1 MHFAEHNEEERKQKG
16 LFHELTVSQRQVSFE
31 TCKPVDCARVL
42 GCCRVRAECRQ
53 LFRHHHVLAPS
64 VLRSGGARI
73 LSCSEFRKP
82 ALHPGIRHFHCANEL
97 DVSHQVR
104 VSALGKCT
112 TFSERYHL
120 NKFLVHS
127 TPSAGVHW
135 PCTHC
140 TVALSCVRNRALDT
154 SASSQIIFT
163 ASQVVS
169 ATNVSVTAKCP
180 A

>member
-16 LFHELTVSQRQVSFE
+16 LFNELTVSQRQVSFE
-31 TCKPVDCARVL
+31 MCKPVYCARVL

-53 LFRHHHVLAPS
+53 LFRHYHVLAPS

-104 VSALGKCT
+104 VSALGQKVHNLFRTVPPKQVLGALYAVRWRPLAVHPLHSC
-112 TFSERYHL
+112 SEL
-120 NKFLVHS
+120 
-127 TPSAGVHW
+127 
-135 PCTHC
+135 
-140 TVALSCVRNRALDT
+140 
-154 SASSQIIFT
+154 
-163 ASQVVS
+163 
-169 ATNVSVTAKCP
+169 CP
-180 A
+180 